1 MDSVTC
7 RTEYLTARHEWG
19 ARGAWTALVAGLV
32 GFVVLKIVGIN
43 GSTTAIV
50 VFATIAASLMIATW
64 GRLGERGAVLLSAD
78 GATVTLGNEGK
89 RLVSYPLA
97 TLVSVTTEGPASA
110 TSRVGQNLTVSGL
123 NYLVLEFADGS
134 TPGSPTDIWQIAV
147 VETDPAAAVLIDRL
161 RSASA
166 TSPVNLA
173 KPFTPDVYRDTSPP
187 NTSRTTSAT
196 PRVDLSRE
204 PSAAASDSGYDAPR
218 IANASSDEAAQR
230 LWESAIGRHDEIL
243 RAYGAYELQPDQ
255 MLRYPAVTDVTLEP
269 VQDFHDALSDA
280 QALRTETFPE
290 ERDVADDYQQSVRK
304 LSRAWIAC
312 EANGR
317 KVGTEYLGV
326 DERDG
331 LDTALKL
338 VNHARGSATGE
349 EEATYYQRA
358 HRIVVDLRDKGAIH
372 LPAGAVAQLEASA
385 RRALK

>member
-7 RTEYLTARHEWG
+7 RTEYLTSRHEWG
-19 ARGAWTALVAGLV
+19 ARGAWIALVAGLLAFVALKVV
-32 GFVVLKIVGIN
+32 GVS
-43 GSTTAIV
+43 GSTTALV
-50 VFATIAASLMIATW
+50 VFGAVAVSLTIAAW
-64 GRLGERGAVLLSAD
+64 GRLGARGAMLLAVN
-78 GATVTLGNEGK
+78 GETVTLGNEGK
-89 RLVSYPLA
+89 RLTSYPLS
-97 TLVSVTTEGPASA
+97 TLVSVSREGPASA
-110 TSRVGQNLTVSGL
+110 TSQSGQNLTVAGL
-123 NYLVLEFADGS
+123 NYLVLEFSDGV
-134 TPGSPTDIWQIAV
+134 TPDRSTDIWQIAV
-147 VETDPAAAVLIDRL
+147 VETDPAATVLLDRL
-161 RSASA
+161 RPASAS
-166 TSPVNLA
+166 SPVNLA
-173 KPFTPDVYRDTSPP
+173 KPFTPDAYRDTSAP
-187 NTSRTTSAT
+187 NTSRRASAT

-204 PSAAASDSGYDAPR
+204 TSAAVSDTGYDDPR

-230 LWESAIGRHDEIL
+230 LWESATGRHDEIL
-243 RAYGAYELQPDQ
+243 RAYGAYELQPEQ

-280 QALRTETFPE
+280 QALRSESFPD
-290 ERDVADDYQQSVRK
+290 EREVADDYQQSVRR

-317 KVGTEYLGV
+317 KLGTEYLGT

-338 VNHARGSATGE
+338 VSHARGSATGE
-349 EEATYYQRA
+349 EEAAYYQRA